1 MQAGNRL
8 DAEGRFTDQPTRDLV
23 AALLTAFKA
32 LAGLSLQYSLSQT
45 WSKVPAAASC
55 ICRCGRKHRL
65 DVGVVHTVATGV
77 AGEPTAPGNRSGGAV
92 RRKR

>member
-32 LAGLSLQYSLSQT
+32 LAGLSLQYSLSDMVQGAG
-45 WSKVPAAASC
+45 SSIVHLPVRPQAPA
-55 ICRCGRKHRL
+55 
-65 DVGVVHTVATGV
+65 
-77 AGEPTAPGNRSGGAV
+77 
-92 RRKR
+92 